1 MALGKNRDA
10 FSLNCSCINTSPQDF
25 CGLKRLDCSA
35 GSGSWWVK
43 LFFPGHCC
51 FLSAGLRSEGSLK
64 EPWGRNVCS
73 QKRNW
78 MVAVPFSWFVFMF
91 LTWAVWYL
99 CNGFSSPLSGCPLHS
114 SVFGCLQLG
123 FQCSAVGRPGRNFQQ
138 VVSNYLFSPFFFFFS
153 MGSKWGI
160 LVARDLC
167 HPVQNGNAWALRIG
181 FGPCAVNAIHK
192 LVLSIQPAALD
203 TYLGLLSVLWVHKIL
218 SCINVCTNIKC
229 LQMVTFW
236 KTKSVGYGGEICSN
250 SCRKSTALQ
259 LL

>member
-10 FSLNCSCINTSPQDF
+10 FSLNCSCINTSPRDF

-51 FLSAGLRSEGSLK
+51 FPSAGLRSEGSLK

-73 QKRNW
+73 QKRNS

-99 CNGFSSPLSGCPLHS
+99 CSGFSSPLSGCPLHS

-138 VVSNYLFSPFFFFFS
+138 VVSNYLFSPFFFFFFP
-153 MGSKWGI
+153 WEVNEEFWWQGI
-160 LVARDLC
+160 CVIQFKMAT
-167 HPVQNGNAWALRIG
+167 H
-181 FGPCAVNAIHK
+181 GPWE
-192 LVLSIQPAALD
+192 LVLVRVQWM
-203 TYLGLLSVLWVHKIL
+203 LSTS
-218 SCINVCTNIKC
+218 SC
-229 LQMVTFW
+229 
-236 KTKSVGYGGEICSN
+236 
-250 SCRKSTALQ
+250 
-259 LL
+259 